1 MTSFDIFILV
11 FLASSVLIAF
21 LRGFVKSAISFAG
34 LIFIAY
40 LAFNLGFLF
49 APIIE
54 TYLMSNALSVVVTA
68 VILFILF
75 LVIIS
80 FINGVLFLIVSPI
93 SGGLIDRFIG
103 LLFGLVRGCV
113 LASFVFYIMIIVDP
127 SLEVKDKSDVFYDN
141 NDLPVWAKSSESL
154 LLLSRGAGI
163 VSGFMPENFNKVL
176 NKAIME
182 SKDSKG
188 GFGLPNSRIENIH
201 NLNRIFTMMPDG
213 VLDEM
218 SQKDLIKLQDQ
229 SADPHE
235 KVKILEG
242 MARQYQRYIS
252 DRASYRSEDIKKIN
266 KKYHDVI
273 SSLNEEI
280 GRYNSMV
287 E

>member
-1 MTSFDIFILV
+1 MTSFDILV
-11 FLASSVLIAF
+11 LSFLAFSVIFAF

-34 LIFIAY
+34 LIFIAF

-49 APIIE
+49 SPVIE
-54 TYLMSNALSVVVTA
+54 MYLMSHALSVVVTA
-68 VILFILF
+68 TVLFILF

-80 FINGVLFLIVSPI
+80 FINGVLFILVSPL
-93 SGGLIDRFIG
+93 SGGLIDRFVG
-103 LLFGLVRGCV
+103 LLFGLIRGCI
-113 LASFVFYIMIIVDP
+113 LASFVFYVMILVDP

-141 NDLPVWAKSSESL
+141 HDLPGWAKNSESI
-154 LLLSRGAGI
+154 LLLSRGAGL
-163 VSGFMPENFNKVL
+163 VSSFIPENFSKML

-188 GFGLPNSRIENIH
+188 EFDLPNNRIENIH
-201 NLNRIFTMMPDG
+201 NLNRVFGMMPDS
-213 VLDEM
+213 VLEDM

-235 KVKILEG
+235 KVKILEN

-252 DRASYRSEDIKKIN
+252 DKASYHSEDIKKIN

-273 SSLNEEI
+273 SSLNKEI